1 MSTSIQFYDKLIVRT
16 PRLHLASVDGELHT
30 LLEDNVFMD
39 AVYMASASLHQEC
52 LKYKRFKNFTEKDTR
67 RLHISLLKYQYR
79 MATRPTPFGLFAGCH
94 VSSFAEAH
102 HGIILD
108 EGHID
113 THSRLDM
120 EYICTLIRH
129 LVSVPEIRTQLVYFS
144 NNSICKIGDDW
155 RYVEYTFKNDKRHYQ
170 ISEVVYQEFLAELF
184 QRGINGITI
193 SRIQDL
199 LKEGEQGYGEQEID
213 VFIDELIDAQLLVS
227 ELEPTTI
234 GEDHL
239 EKIIKVLDRIVL
251 HDAGSL
257 SLRLNLHEVSELLRR
272 IDQHEIERMDG
283 LTEIVRLVKLIGI
296 PFEEAKLF
304 HTDLYRKQVSGALNS
319 AVKNQLANA
328 VTFLNRLTPVKE
340 NSNLKNFREKFYSR
354 YEDKELP
361 LLQVLDTENGIGYV
375 DSSTNQDVTPLID
388 DVVLTSSGSSVKPMY
403 WNEMEQMLHEKML
416 TKKGNVITLTDKDIG
431 DSAVQWNNL
440 PTSLPVVFRML
451 EEKQIYV
458 ESCGGSSAVNLLGRF
473 TAGNKEISDIVSDI
487 VTQEQAQEPHILF
500 AEVVHLPEN
509 RLGNILFHPPFRAY
523 EIPYIALPSKSDA
536 KTIALSDLYISLKN
550 NRIVLRSAK
559 LNKEIIPRLSNA
571 HNFGKNPLPIYQF
584 LCDLQCQGRREGLHF
599 SWGSLRKIYTCLPR
613 VKYGNIIV
621 SLAQWNFTQLHA
633 KELLSLEGDEKK
645 HALLHFRERWSLP
658 REVFIAEGDNELY
671 IDLENALLVNVWLE
685 RIKKTGF
692 TLLKEYIT
700 PDRSVTNTK
709 QERYANQFIAI
720 LQQNTSTYANILS
733 PALINPLVK
742 RSFATGSEWLYYKI
756 YCGVRSADKI
766 LMQLI
771 KPVCE
776 ELEDAG
782 ILNKW
787 FFIRYND
794 PDFHLRVRF
803 NAKNI
808 QDIGQIIQIFNIWS
822 EPLQENGLIWKIQND
837 TYNRELERYGSNSI
851 SLVED
856 VFNLDSKA
864 VVHMIQAVHFEESE
878 NFRWM
883 WAMKSIDELFNSF
896 GLSLRDKFRLTDN
909 FRESFSREF
918 TVDRNLKGQ
927 LDHKYRQHRG
937 RMERWLTNEGLL
949 LEDPDELSAIRCLFE
964 RTKEM
969 IPIAF
974 SLKALESRSAME
986 VSLDALI
993 GSLVHMA
1000 INRVI
1005 TSKPRLHELIIY
1017 DLMSR
1022 LYQSRLARQKYG
1034 SLVKKKP
1041 DYFAVPKA
1049 GDSGRG

>member
-16 PRLHLASVDGELHT
+16 PRLHLASVDGELQAM
-30 LLEDNVFMD
+30 LEDNVFME
-39 AVYMASASLHQEC
+39 AVYMASPSLHQEC
-52 LKYKRFKNFTEKDTR
+52 LKYKKLENFTEKDRR
-67 RLHISLLKYQYR
+67 RLHVSLLKYQYR
-79 MATRPTPFGLFAGCH
+79 MATRPTPFGLFSGCH
-94 VSSFAEAH
+94 VSSFIDGH
-102 HGIILD
+102 HGITLD
-108 EGHID
+108 EHHID

-129 LVSVPEIRTQLVYFS
+129 LVNIPEVRRQLVYFS
-144 NNSICKIGDDW
+144 NNSICKIGNDW
-155 RYVEYTFKNDKRHYQ
+155 RYVEYTCKNNKRHYQ
-170 ISEVVYQEFLAELF
+170 VSEVIYQEFLSELF
-184 QRGINGITI
+184 QRGINGITVP
-193 SRIQDL
+193 RIQQL
-199 LKEGEQGYGEQEID
+199 LKEDAEGYGDQEID
-213 VFIDELIDAQLLVS
+213 AFIDELIDVQLLIS

-239 EKIIKVLDRIVL
+239 KKIVEVMDRIVL
-251 HDAGSL
+251 HDVALL
-257 SLRLNLHEVSELLRR
+257 SLRLHLHEISELLIR
-272 IDQHEIERMDG
+272 IDQHEIGRMDG

-304 HTDLYRKQVSGALNS
+304 HTDLYRKQVSGGLNPG
-319 AVKNQLANA
+319 VKDQLTNA
-328 VTFLNRLTPVKE
+328 VTLLNKLTPVKE

-375 DSSTNQDVTPLID
+375 DSSGNQDVTPLID
-388 DVVLTSSGSSVKPMY
+388 DVVLTSSGSSAKPMY
-403 WNEMEQMLHEKML
+403 WNNIEQMLHEKML
-416 TKKGNVITLTDKDIG
+416 TKKGNTITLTDADIT

-440 PTSLPVVFRML
+440 PASLPVVFRML
-451 EEKQIYV
+451 EDNQIYV

-473 TAGNKEISDIVSDI
+473 TEGNKEISDIVSDI
-487 VTQEQAQEPHILF
+487 VAKEQAQEPNILF

-536 KTIALSDLYISLKN
+536 KTIALSDLYISIRN
-550 NRIVLRSAK
+550 NRIVLRSVK
-559 LNKEIIPRLSNA
+559 LNKEVIPRLSNA
-571 HNFGKNPLPIYQF
+571 HNFGKNPLPVYQF

-613 VKYGNIIV
+613 VNYGNIIL

-633 KELLSLEGDEKK
+633 KELLSLEGEEKK
-645 HALLHFRERWSLP
+645 QALLHFRERWLLP

-685 RIKKTGF
+685 RIKKTGY
-692 TLLKEYIT
+692 TLLKEYIA
-700 PDRSVTNTK
+700 PDQSVTNTRQK
-709 QERYANQFIAI
+709 RYANQFIAI
-720 LQQNTSTYANILS
+720 LQQNASTYANILS
-733 PALINPLVK
+733 PTLINPLVK
-742 RSFATGSEWLYYKI
+742 RSFTTGSEWLYYKI

-766 LMQLI
+766 LMQLV

-803 NAKNI
+803 NAKNV
-808 QDIGQIIQIFNIWS
+808 QDIGQIIQIFNIWA

-851 SLVED
+851 GLVED

-864 VVHMIQAVHFEESE
+864 VIHMIHAVHFEESE

-883 WAMKSIDELFNSF
+883 WAMKSIDELYNSF
-896 GLSLRDKFRLTDN
+896 GLSLKDKFRLTDK

-927 LDHKYRQHRG
+927 LDHKYRQHRA

-964 RTKEM
+964 RTKEIM
-969 IPIAF
+969 PIVFA
-974 SLKALESRSAME
+974 LKALESRSAME
-986 VSLDALI
+986 VSGDALI

-1034 SLVKKKP
+1034 SLVKKNS

-1049 GDSGRG
+1049 EDNGK